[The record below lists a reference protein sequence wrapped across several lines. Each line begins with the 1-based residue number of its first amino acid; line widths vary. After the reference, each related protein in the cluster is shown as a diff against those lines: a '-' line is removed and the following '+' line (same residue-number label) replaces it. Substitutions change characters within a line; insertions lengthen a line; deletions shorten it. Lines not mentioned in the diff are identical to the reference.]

1 MRVLASKLV
10 GSTYLPPDE
19 VLFYDLRRAV
29 VPKGDTT
36 SAFKESFEL
45 REVPSMLVQEQQ
57 FDIVTD
63 KESLALVAL
72 KDIQEVAGGRL
83 TDWKEE
89 EHLGE
94 KFLFEITKRKRR
106 A

>member
-1 MRVLASKLV
+1 MRVLTKS
-10 GSTYLPPDE
+10 GESTYISPNDL
-19 VLFYDLRRAV
+19 LSYDLRRAV
-29 VPKGDTT
+29 VPKLDTT
-36 SAFKESFEL
+36 SAFEESFEL
-45 REVPSMLVQEQQ
+45 REIPSIWVLEQQ

-63 KESLALVAL
+63 KESLVFLAL
-72 KDIQEVAGGRL
+72 KDIHDVARGRL

-94 KFLFEITKRKRR
+94 KFLFEIRKGKRR